1 MASKYLDGD
10 GIKYLWTKIK
20 ALFVNFNGASSTN
33 AGTAGQVPAPGIGQQ
48 GLFLRGD
55 GNWGTPTDT
64 SVGVTLG
71 KTTKAYLLGTT
82 TTPTST
88 EAATKAI
95 ADTGVYLDTT
105 AGRLTATSFSGS
117 GAALTSLNAS
127 NLSSGTVGTARL
139 PVATSS
145 AVGVVK
151 AGKSLTV
158 ASDGTINAPD
168 FAAQLDDFGTEQ
180 NLITPPWLV
189 KEYVASRLTSVYK
202 PAGSRTLETLPA
214 LTDGETYS
222 GNVYNMTA
230 GFTTTDDFIEGKGNT
245 YPAGTNVVIVP
256 NINDSG
262 VAVGY
267 KYDVLAGFVDLS
279 GYVQSGDIVAL
290 TNSEIDSL
298 MASV

>member
-1 MASKYLDGD
+1 MATQFLDGD
-10 GIKYLWTKIK
+10 GVKYLWTKIK
-20 ALFVNFNGASSTN
+20 ALFVNFNGASSTS

-105 AGRLTATSFSGS
+105 AGKLTATSFAGS

-158 ASDGTINAPD
+158 ASDGTLNAPD

-189 KEYVASRLTSVYK
+189 KSYVSSMLTEVYT
-202 PAGSRTLETLPA
+202 PVGSCKFSELP
-214 LTDGETYS
+214 TSISESDV
-222 GNVYNMTA
+222 GNVYNIKDA
-230 GFTTTDDFIEGKGNT
+230 FTTTEKFAEGAGAS
-245 YPAGTNVVIVP
+245 YPAGTNVAIVR
-256 NINDSG
+256 NRDVG
-262 VAVGY
+262 GTAVGY
-267 KYDVLAGFVDLS
+267 VFDVLAGFVDLS
-279 GYVQSGDIVAL
+279 GYVQSGDIAAL

-298 MASV
+298 LASV